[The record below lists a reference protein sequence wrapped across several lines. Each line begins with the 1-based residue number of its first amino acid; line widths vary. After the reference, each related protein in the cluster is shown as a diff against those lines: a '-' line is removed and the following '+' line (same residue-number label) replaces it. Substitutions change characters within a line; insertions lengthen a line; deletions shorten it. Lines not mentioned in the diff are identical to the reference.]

1 MRKRILIVLAMV
13 LSTIIMGC
21 SNIEKATE
29 YGSTTESNV
38 QIVELENDNITAINV
53 NDTQSVIESTSDE
66 KAQNNNAAERVI
78 LAEDIKDSDLKA
90 SEPTDEEILIGNTEA
105 NNQEDRHI
113 SELAQDAQTEQ
124 AEKTGEINVDGNITN
139 VNEINA
145 QGGDIEFADT
155 MTYKEFVDLGWTN
168 DVDNSL
174 ASDTPVYVVKIYYPN
189 GFEHYKVGTIKNC
202 EAIGIYR
209 ADNGEY
215 LGGSFRERLE

>member
-1 MRKRILIVLAMV
+1 MKKRLVSVLVMM
-13 LSTIIMGC
+13 LSITVMGC
-21 SNIEKATE
+21 NNSEKTAE
-29 YGSTTESNV
+29 YSSTTENNNV
-38 QIVELENDNITAINV
+38 AE
-53 NDTQSVIESTSDE
+53 SVI
-66 KAQNNNAAERVI
+66 QV
-78 LAEDIKDSDLKA
+78 EDIKDSDL
-90 SEPTDEEILIGNTEA
+90 EVDESADQYILIAIEEA
-105 NNQEDRHI
+105 DNQEDSHI
-113 SELAQDAQTEQ
+113 SELTQDTQTEQ
-124 AEKTGEINVDGNITN
+124 AEETGEFNIDGNITN

-189 GFEHYKVGTIKNC
+189 GFEHYKIGTIKNC

-215 LGGSFRERLE
+215 LGGSFKERLA